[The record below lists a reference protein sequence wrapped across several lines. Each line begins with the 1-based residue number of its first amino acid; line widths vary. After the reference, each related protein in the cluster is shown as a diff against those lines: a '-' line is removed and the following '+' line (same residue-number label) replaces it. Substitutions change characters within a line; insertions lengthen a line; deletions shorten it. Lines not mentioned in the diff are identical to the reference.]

1 MPSGHGFVINE
12 DGECTYSFSSQVDFN
27 GIAEDPSDEDTD
39 YIGFTL
45 DFVSDQ
51 ACGDGKFMLQLSATC
66 AADEAWDFGADEDCS
81 SQIKYT
87 GPKGCKEYSVKFLQF
102 TEILTPYFGALM
114 IFAGLLM
121 VFFGAKLVLAI
132 FGAGVFFCIAFFLF
146 STFYNEILPVSTPV
160 WGYAIVGIISVVT
173 AVYVS

>member
-1 MPSGHGFVINE
+1 MIELAAGTLFYKLCDFDHFNLKDEDLALSGSTESISQVPASCAGMPSGHGFVINE

-81 SQIKYT
+81 S
-87 GPKGCKEYSVKFLQF
+87 
-102 TEILTPYFGALM
+102 
-114 IFAGLLM
+114 
-121 VFFGAKLVLAI
+121 
-132 FGAGVFFCIAFFLF
+132 
-146 STFYNEILPVSTPV
+146 
-160 WGYAIVGIISVVT
+160 
-173 AVYVS
+173 